1 MRFHARAQTNAVV
14 TAAIILAGLGL
25 SLAVTLPG
33 LLSSDSIYQLLEGRR
48 GAYANWHPPVMS
60 WLLGVFDALVPGSS
74 LFVIF
79 DSALLFGGLLSVLF
93 LRRQPKPSWV
103 AALVALILVVSP
115 QFVIYPGT
123 VWKDVL
129 FAGMNVVGFV
139 FLAYAAAHWPNV
151 RLRFGL
157 IALSFLMLAVAALVR
172 QNGAVLAPAAAIALG
187 WIAAR
192 ETSIHGASFR
202 RGVIYGTAAFVGL
215 TLLALAGRAA
225 LETRVVGNSGPDVQ
239 ITQLQAYDVIGALK
253 LRPSLKLD
261 AIAPNDPD
269 LAHELRTHGV
279 VYYSPERIDTLTNSA
294 PLWTAINNADP
305 HVIAAQW
312 VNLVLHHTGLYLKV
326 RLEVFRWVFATP
338 DLLVCLPSDAGID
351 GAPDALQALGMAQRW
366 DDRDQALYD
375 YGHDFIGTPVLSHVS
390 MAVLSVFAL
399 VVLLWRRRP
408 VDIAIAAMLA
418 AGLVFTMTF
427 FVISI
432 ACDYRYLY
440 FLDVSAMT
448 ALFYLA
454 LDVPSF
460 ADWVRYN
467 WPS

>member
-1 MRFHARAQTNAVV
+1 M
-14 TAAIILAGLGL
+14 
-25 SLAVTLPG
+25 
-33 LLSSDSIYQLLEGRR
+33 
-48 GAYANWHPPVMS
+48 
-60 WLLGVFDALVPGSS
+60 
-74 LFVIF
+74 
-79 DSALLFGGLLSVLF
+79 
-93 LRRQPKPSWV
+93 
-103 AALVALILVVSP
+103 
-115 QFVIYPGT
+115 
-123 VWKDVL
+123 
-129 FAGMNVVGFV
+129 
-139 FLAYAAAHWPNV
+139 
-151 RLRFGL
+151 
-157 IALSFLMLAVAALVR
+157 
-172 QNGAVLAPAAAIALG
+172 
-187 WIAAR
+187 
-192 ETSIHGASFR
+192 
-202 RGVIYGTAAFVGL
+202 
-215 TLLALAGRAA
+215 
-225 LETRVVGNSGPDVQ
+225 Q